1 MADPY
6 PHAHPHHPP
15 ARPPAASPA
24 YSSLPPSA
32 RPPGG
37 PGRPAPETAPAPG
50 HPRRTGASFAVV
62 NGGVFAVHVL
72 LACLAPGLMATG
84 LWGATTV
91 GVAALLLQVSLL
103 LWTAVRYDR

>member
-6 PHAHPHHPP
+6 AHAHPHHPP
-15 ARPPAASPA
+15 ARPPAHLSADLPA
-24 YSSLPPSA
+24 PPSA

-37 PGRPAPETAPAPG
+37 PRRPASATAPAPG
-50 HPRRTGASFAVV
+50 HPHRTGASFAVV

-84 LWGATTV
+84 LWGGTTV